1 VSGTGSSPF
10 KMGGAGAASPGAIPR
25 KHRAG
30 EGVVVG
36 VGLRVRE
43 EEVGWRA
50 IAGELA
56 PRHHPIR
63 AE

>member
-1 VSGTGSSPF
+1 
-10 KMGGAGAASPGAIPR
+10 MGGAGAASPGAIPR